1 MDSKNM
7 FRKYRK
13 RLVAEGVAKSLIFG
27 LLVGF
32 AANIVIAT
40 VSCFVKVEGLWLIS
54 IGLLLVGTLISA
66 PIFYFAKFRPTTKQ
80 IAARV
85 DRRLGLEERT
95 ITMLELENDDSYIA
109 MRQREDAKD
118 ALAATNKKMKSDVFT
133 SAFMKPGLIAGLSVA
148 LVFSVTATSLAGF
161 IANRPERIIPPSRYT
176 ISYGISDPIYPE
188 KEEKPTTGVKSL
200 SAKKTDEKPG
210 TDSEQDNKKPLQG
223 HIYGQTTQNV
233 EEGKTTTTVV
243 AVANEDWVFVGWSD
257 GYSEEDRTDLAEG
270 GDREILAIFEKK
282 GVDSDDLSFGDGPGS
297 GNGNG
302 GNSSGDPSDGEG
314 DGDGNG
320 SGDGSGG
327 GAGGQYTDPNDQV
340 LDGKTDYK
348 DVYEQYYK
356 EAMEILANGGEI
368 PASLR
373 KIIEAYLNTL
383 K

>member
-118 ALAATNKKMKSDVFT
+118 ALAATNKKNEIRRLYLGVYEART
-133 SAFMKPGLIAGLSVA
+133 YCGAFGCV
-148 LVFSVTATSLAGF
+148 GF
-161 IANRPERIIPPSRYT
+161 QRDGDLPC
-176 ISYGISDPIYPE
+176 GI
-188 KEEKPTTGVKSL
+188 
-200 SAKKTDEKPG
+200 
-210 TDSEQDNKKPLQG
+210 
-223 HIYGQTTQNV
+223 
-233 EEGKTTTTVV
+233 
-243 AVANEDWVFVGWSD
+243 
-257 GYSEEDRTDLAEG
+257 YSESSRKDNPALPIHDFVRDFGPDL
-270 GDREILAIFEKK
+270 
-282 GVDSDDLSFGDGPGS
+282 P
-297 GNGNG
+297 
-302 GNSSGDPSDGEG
+302 
-314 DGDGNG
+314 
-320 SGDGSGG
+320 
-327 GAGGQYTDPNDQV
+327 
-340 LDGKTDYK
+340 
-348 DVYEQYYK
+348 
-356 EAMEILANGGEI
+356 
-368 PASLR
+368 
-373 KIIEAYLNTL
+373 
-383 K
+383 